1 MLLSPQRASTIG
13 RSSAWPRGVALAAAF
28 LASGCYTDESY
39 YYDATYCEP
48 GVELA
53 SIDTGGILILD
64 PGAVGATAE
73 YFGDGAWRFATACDT
88 QVTGVRCH
96 WQLTVT
102 AVDGVVHSFAAE
114 TLEGED
120 YLFADGESKVVFD
133 AVSDVDIDGFTL
145 EATPGATLRVDVS
158 LDGSCGGP
166 FFFWLDRDQTLAGFT
181 PRVEL
186 TPSEP

>member
-1 MLLSPQRASTIG
+1 MLHPPHRASPIG
-13 RSSAWPRGVALAAAF
+13 RSSAWLQGVALAAAL
-28 LASGCYTDESY
+28 LASGCYTDDSY
-39 YYDATYCEP
+39 YYDATFCEP

-88 QVTGVRCH
+88 QFTGVPCN

-114 TLEGED
+114 SLESED
-120 YLFADGESKVVFD
+120 YLFAEGESEIVFD
-133 AVSDVDIDGFTL
+133 GVSDVDIDGFTL
-145 EATPGATLRVDVS
+145 ETTPGATLRVDVS

-166 FFFWLDRDQTLAGFT
+166 FFFWLDRDQAIAGIT